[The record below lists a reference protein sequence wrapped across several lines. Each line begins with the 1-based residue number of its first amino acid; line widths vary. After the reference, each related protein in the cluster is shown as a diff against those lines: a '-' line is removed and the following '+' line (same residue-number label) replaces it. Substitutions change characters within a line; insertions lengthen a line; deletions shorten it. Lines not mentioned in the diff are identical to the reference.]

1 MMSGFFFLDVG
12 CCFFLSFF
20 FDYYFSTSLSPETA
34 KPIDAPGQKYGVF
47 FQTHPRHKAK
57 LGAKMAGICLLI
69 LYNYHY

>member
-1 MMSGFFFLDVG
+1 MSVVFYFFF
-12 CCFFLSFF
+12 SFV
-20 FDYYFSTSLSPETA
+20 FDLSPKIA

>member
-1 MMSGFFFLDVG
+1 MSVVFYFFLVI
-12 CCFFLSFF
+12 
-20 FDYYFSTSLSPETA
+20 FSTSLSPKIA